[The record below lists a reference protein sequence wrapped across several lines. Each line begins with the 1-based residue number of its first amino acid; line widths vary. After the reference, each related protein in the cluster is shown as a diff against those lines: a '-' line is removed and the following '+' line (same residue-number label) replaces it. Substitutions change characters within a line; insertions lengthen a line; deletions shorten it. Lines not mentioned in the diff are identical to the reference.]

1 MRWLRRTLT
10 RLRDSLFVVPVA
22 MILVAGGL
30 AGLSLLVDT
39 RNIEYLA
46 QNPLILSATVSGG
59 RAIATTVAGA
69 TITVAAIVFSITAL
83 LTQEAATQYSP
94 RSVGGFIEDL
104 FQQSVIGLVLGTFT
118 FSLVILAGLNDVLDQ
133 TEEATPTLSVTLA
146 IVFGVIS
153 AIAIVAYIDH
163 SMRRMQIDNVVRR
176 IAGDALEAVRHEQR
190 QRQVDTGQAKTE
202 TGPPEGEPSRV
213 RSSKVGWVVGI
224 DGSHLL
230 DALPP
235 RTTANVEVRVGEA
248 VSRGDHIATVWADS
262 GDLTL
267 TPQAERE
274 IEKAIQT
281 DAQRSEETD
290 AAFGI
295 RQLTDIAL
303 RAISPAVNDPTTAV
317 DVIHH
322 LKVPLREILAAEAP
336 LRVLEGPEGR
346 TAFLSEAPSRSDYVH
361 HAFSE
366 IRLSASS
373 HPLVLRALLE
383 VLHDLKADFGNNG
396 SQGRL
401 AAVEEEFRLT
411 LDAALKSDLP
421 EPDIRRIVYGYR
433 EEDLEGA

>member
-1 MRWLRRTLT
+1 MRLLRSALT
-10 RLRDSLFVVPVA
+10 RLRDSLFIVPVA

-30 AGLSLLVDT
+30 AGLSLLVDS
-39 RNIEYLA
+39 RNLEYLA
-46 QNPLILSATVSGG
+46 PNPLILSATVSGG

-146 IVFGVIS
+146 IGFGVVS

-176 IAGDALEAVRHEQR
+176 IAGAALEAVRHEQR
-190 QRQVDTGQAKTE
+190 ERQPNTGQTR
-202 TGPPEGEPSRV
+202 TGPPQGASSRV
-213 RSSKVGWVVGI
+213 RSSKEGWVVGI
-224 DGSHLL
+224 DGSRLL
-230 DALPP
+230 AALPP
-235 RTTANVEVRVGEA
+235 RATASVEVRVGKA
-248 VSRGDHIATVWADS
+248 VARGDHVATVWADS
-262 GDLTL
+262 GNLRL

-295 RQLTDIAL
+295 RQLADIAL

-317 DVIHH
+317 DVIQH
-322 LKVPLREILAAEAP
+322 LKVPLREILAAVPP

-346 TAFLSEAPSRSDYVH
+346 RAFLSETPSRSDYVH
-361 HAFSE
+361 YAFSE

-373 HPLVLRALLE
+373 QPLVLRALLE
-383 VLHDLKADFGNNG
+383 VLHDLKADFGDK
-396 SQGRL
+396 SFQGRL

-411 LDAALKSDLP
+411 MDAALKSDLP
-421 EPDIRRIVYGYR
+421 EPDIQRIVHGYR
-433 EEDLEGA
+433 EEDLEDA